1 MLNTVVK
8 LLEKTAGN
16 YPDKLAV
23 SDEINEFTFAEL
35 RDRAREIASFIIKN
49 TGRKNQAIPV
59 EVDRSSL
66 TVVLFMG
73 VLYSGNFY
81 VPVDNKMPKDQLSK
95 LMTDID
101 PEISLS
107 LKRESIFHKQG
118 YKEFSFDELIN
129 GPIDEIL
136 IKDRLDSIIDMDPVY
151 MIYTSG
157 STGKPKG
164 VVISHRSLI
173 DLSEFL
179 TETFDITGEDVICN
193 QAPFFFDCSV
203 KCIYLMVRN
212 GASLYILR
220 PSYFMFPIKA
230 VEFFNEK
237 KITTLP
243 WATAGLNI
251 ISSSG
256 VFEKLKP
263 ESLSKVFFAGETLY
277 GRDYMVWKKACPS
290 DTRFINLYGPTEVTV
305 DCTYY
310 EIRKDFEEGDVIPIG
325 KACPNMEVFL
335 LDENDDPTPRG
346 EIGEIC
352 ARGTGI
358 SHGYYGDLEK
368 SGSVFVQNPLNS
380 KYRDIIYRTGDM
392 GYLNEDGDIVFVS
405 RKDNQIKHKG
415 HRIELGEV
423 EAASRLIEGLVE
435 SVAFYDYDDKK
446 IVMAYVGDLEEREV
460 LKALK
465 GKLSAYM
472 VPGVLIRYEDFPR
485 TRNGKVDRVGIKKF
499 YGEAKVK

>member
-23 SDEINEFTFAEL
+23 SDEVNEFTFADL
-35 RDRAREIASFIIKN
+35 RDRAREIASFIIRN

-81 VPVDNKMPKDQLSK
+81 VPVDNKIPKDQLSK

-107 LKRESIFHKQG
+107 LKEGSIFHKQG
-118 YKEFSFDELIN
+118 YKEFSFED
-129 GPIDEIL
+129 L
-136 IKDRLDSIIDMDPVY
+136 IKGPVDEELLADRLDSIIDMDPVY

-157 STGKPKG
+157 STGNPKG

-179 TETFDITGEDVICN
+179 TETFDITNEDVICN

-203 KCIYLMVRN
+203 KCLYLMVRN

-220 PSYFMFPIKA
+220 SSYFMFPIKA

-237 KITTLP
+237 KITTLT
-243 WATAGLNI
+243 WATSGLNI

-256 VFEKLKP
+256 VFEKLRP

-277 GRDYMVWKKACPS
+277 GRDYMVWKEACPQG
-290 DTRFINLYGPTEVTV
+290 TRFINLYGPTEVTV

-310 EIRKDFEEGDVIPIG
+310 EIKKDFGEGDVIPIG

-335 LDENDDPTPRG
+335 LDENDGPTPKG

-358 SHGYYGDLEK
+358 SHGYYGDPEK
-368 SGSVFVQNPLNS
+368 SGGVFVQNPLNS
-380 KYRDIIYRTGDM
+380 NYRDIIYRTGDM
-392 GYLNEDGDIVFVS
+392 GYVDEDGDIVFVS
-405 RKDNQIKHKG
+405 RKDNQIKHRG

-446 IVMAYVGDLEEREV
+446 IVMAYVGDLEEKEV
-460 LKALK
+460 LKGLK

-472 VPGVLIRYEDFPR
+472 VPGVLESYEDFPR
-485 TRNGKVDRVGIKKF
+485 TRNGKVDRVGIKKL
-499 YGEAKVK
+499 YGQAKGK